1 MPKSVIHLVISKL
14 VAKLEK
20 SFSRKKDSSKKK
32 KKKTSQTFSPIC
44 RERER
49 ERERQRDRETER
61 QRDRETEITFWKNPG
76 KILEFRVE
84 KWFL

>member
-32 KKKTSQTFSPIC
+32 KKKKRLFPNFLTNMQ
-44 RERER
+44 RERET
-49 ERERQRDRETER
+49 ERKQRDRETER
-61 QRDRETEITFWKNPG
+61 EITFWKNPG